1 MRTAVLTIGC
11 LIGVLVLS
19 VLAVPEGEVATLSTF
34 AADGRDHATQVWLVD
49 GEALPGASPEA
60 IYLRAHSRDAGWLA
74 RLEAAPQ
81 VDLERD
87 GAAQPYRAEVADA
100 AALREPL
107 NRAMAAKYGVA
118 DRLLAYVLDPA
129 VSVPVRLV
137 PDPGR
142 ESAARAA
149 PGEHARPQ

>member
-11 LIGVLVLS
+11 VIGVLVLG
-19 VLAVPEGEVATLSTF
+19 VLAVPEGEVATLSTYSH
-34 AADGRDHATQVWLVD
+34 GRDHATQVWLVD
-49 GEALPGASPEA
+49 GEALPGAKPEEV
-60 IYLRAHSRDAGWLA
+60 YLRANSPQAGWLV
-74 RLEAAPQ
+74 RLEASPE
-81 VDLERD
+81 VDLER
-87 GAAQPYRAEVADA
+87 GGEVEPYRAEVDGA

-118 DRLLAYVLDPA
+118 DHLLGLVLDPA
-129 VSVPVRLV
+129 SSVPVRLV

-142 ESAARAA
+142 ESAARIA